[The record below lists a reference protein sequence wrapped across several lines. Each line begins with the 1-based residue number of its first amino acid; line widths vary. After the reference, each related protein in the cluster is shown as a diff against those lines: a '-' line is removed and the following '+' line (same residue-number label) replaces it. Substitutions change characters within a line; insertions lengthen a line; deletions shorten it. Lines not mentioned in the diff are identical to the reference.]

1 MDNKALEDK
10 ALEGKGA
17 DSVSSAAESSSPTK
31 GSARGRT
38 QAKPIVYVS
47 NSYYVQAHEVTGT
60 SGLSASLPTFPSTV
74 PSLISF
80 IPTFDSSTPVS
91 IKVMSRAPAKGGMR
105 FKYDRPEAKQRKG
118 GRQGSSSSEQRA
130 LDNKASASRTKERS
144 GSPIREYEGVRESPR
159 DGALSPY
166 GGKRS
171 NRAVHFTGG
180 EDLFDDDDEEEEVLY
195 DGADIDIDDEEAV
208 SGAGGIAGSGSR
220 SGSATDNKRK
230 ESRASTSTT
239 GSSSP
244 TRRTSKARPKS
255 AVAGGA
261 SRYNKRSITRPA
273 SARRPI
279 SSKRRAQLDEVEAVK
294 RAFAKYN
301 IKVGAGVLER

>member
-17 DSVSSAAESSSPTK
+17 ESVSSAAESSSPTK

-38 QAKPIVYVS
+38 QAEPIVYVP
-47 NSYYVQAHEVTGT
+47 NSSVQALEVTDT
-60 SGLSASLPTFPSTV
+60 TGLPASLPASLSPV

-80 IPTFDSSTPVS
+80 TPTSHSSTPVS

-118 GRQGSSSSEQRA
+118 GRQGSSSSGQRA
-130 LDNKASASRTKERS
+130 LDNKASASRTKGRS

-180 EDLFDDDDEEEEVLY
+180 EDLFDDDDDDEEVLY
-195 DGADIDIDDEEAV
+195 DGADIDIDEQEAA
-208 SGAGGIAGSGSR
+208 SGAGGIAGSGLR

-230 ESRASTSTT
+230 EIHASSSTT

-244 TRRTSKARPKS
+244 RRTSKARPKS

-261 SRYNKRSITRPA
+261 SRYKKRSITRPA